1 MAHSHQENLHVGKFQ
16 LSNGLRTL
24 FLALMALG
32 LVTVAYGYLTHQMER
47 IWTSYL
53 VTYFYF
59 ICLSLGGLFWVSLN
73 NLTKSGWSVSIRR
86 LAEATTAFL
95 PFLIIGG
102 IILLAGLKVLYP
114 WARPEVLEAEP
125 VIAAKV
131 AYLNWKF
138 FALRIL
144 VFGIGVLIFRHI
156 IVGNSIKQDTSG
168 DQSLTDSNVGW
179 SIGFI
184 PFFAIFFSL
193 FSVDLLMSLMP
204 TWYST
209 IYGIYA
215 FSGMFQSFLAFFA
228 IVIVIFKKS
237 SFIKGYITEEH
248 QHDVV
253 KYLKGFT
260 VFWAYIA
267 FSQFMLIWYAN
278 IPEETEFFLM
288 RSQGGWTGVSMSLL
302 FLRFIVPFIVLLPR
316 WVKRTDTAVI
326 AVSILVLIMQY
337 VDIFWL
343 VYPNFFEGNL
353 VFGIPELG
361 MMIGFT
367 GLFLWTFT
375 HFLSKNSIVAVKD
388 PRMHEAVA
396 HHVMY

>member
-1 MAHSHQENLHVGKFQ
+1 MVHAHQENLHVEKFV
-16 LSNGLRTL
+16 LSSGLKAL
-24 FLALMALG
+24 FLGLMALG
-32 LVTVAYGYLTHQMER
+32 VATVAYGYVTHQMER

-53 VTYFYF
+53 VAYFF
-59 ICLSLGGLFWVSLN
+59 FVCLSLGGLFWVALN
-73 NLTKSGWSVSIRR
+73 NMVKAGWSVSLRR
-86 LAEATTAFL
+86 LAEAMTSFL
-95 PFLIIGG
+95 PFLIVGG
-102 IILLAGLKVLYP
+102 LLLILGLKVLYP
-114 WARPEVLEAEP
+114 WARPEVLETEP

-138 FALRIL
+138 FAVRIL
-144 VFGIGVLIFRHI
+144 VFGLGALLFKKV
-156 IVGNSIKQDTSG
+156 IVGNSLKQDQTG
-168 DQSLTDSNVGW
+168 DPQLTVTNVAW
-179 SIGFI
+179 SVAFI
-184 PFFAIFFSL
+184 PFFAILFSL

-215 FSGMFQSFLAFFA
+215 FSGLFQSFLAFLA
-228 IVIVIFKKS
+228 IVVVLFKNSK
-237 SFIKGYITEEH
+237 FIKGYITEEH

-288 RSQGGWTGVSMSLL
+288 RSQGGWTGVSLSLL
-302 FLRFIVPFIVLLPR
+302 FLRFIAPFIILLPR
-316 WVKRTDTAVI
+316 WVKRTDAAVI
-326 AVSILVLIMQY
+326 AVAILVLIMQY

-353 VFGIPELG
+353 VFGLPEVGL
-361 MMIGFT
+361 MMGIG

-375 HFLSKNSIVAVKD
+375 HFLSKNSLVPLKD
-388 PRMHEAVA
+388 PRLHEAIA
-396 HHVMY
+396 HHVTY